1 MNFEL
6 IVRTS
11 IILISGGLL
20 AALLRRAAPSTRHL
34 VWNLTIIVVVL
45 APVLAPLVSA
55 LAPTITVP
63 GVPRV
68 PEVPAVWYQNVS
80 NDPTVSKV
88 GIESELNGTQQN
100 DALGTVGT
108 VGTLGTVA
116 VSLWFAFCWLLSGVS
131 VWRGSKPAPETWTG
145 EARLI
150 ANRIGLKK
158 PVVVR
163 ELVREASPHVAG
175 FFESVVMM
183 PPSAASWSTE
193 ARRAALV
200 HELTHIKRGDRVTQA
215 VAQLACAIYWFNPLV
230 WHAAAGLARE
240 RERACD
246 DEVLRFGAKPSA
258 YATLLLDLA
267 RKPGSAWTP
276 ATALSMARPSA
287 IEGRLLSILADA
299 ARTPRRSTRWLVGFG
314 IITVTTAILG
324 AQAAKPAAPA
334 VPPAKPQPLVK
345 PSMVMALDEQT
356 SSSGTDA
363 LVQALADTDSQVREQ
378 AAIGLAVT
386 PGAAVIAPLLTALKD
401 PDAQVREKA
410 AIGLAFRRDP
420 KIIDPLLAAMEDSD
434 AQVRE
439 KAAIA
444 LGASGDTR
452 AIAALTKATKDS
464 DSQVREKAV
473 AGLMLLGLRP
483 STALRPA
490 PSIVEGRR

>member
-1 MNFEL
+1 MNLEL

-11 IILISGGLL
+11 IILMTGGLL

-34 VWNLTIIVVVL
+34 VWNITIIVVLL
-45 APVLAPLVSA
+45 APALIA
-55 LAPTITVP
+55 LAPAITVP
-63 GVPRV
+63 GVSEVPRV
-68 PEVPAVWYQNVS
+68 PAIWFDRVPDIPSEARDVS
-80 NDPTVSKV
+80 RV
-88 GIESELNGTQQN
+88 EHSETPQI
-100 DALGTVGT
+100 DALETLGTIA
-108 VGTLGTVA
+108 TLGTVA
-116 VSLWFAFCWLLSGVS
+116 VLFWFGFCWLLSGVS
-131 VWRGSKPAPETWTG
+131 VWRGSRPAPETWTG

-150 ANRIGLKK
+150 SHRIGLKT

-163 ELVREASPHVAG
+163 QLVREASPHVAG
-175 FFESVVMM
+175 FFNSVVMM

-193 ARRAALV
+193 ARQAALV
-200 HELTHIKRGDRVTQA
+200 HELTHIKRGDRLTQA
-215 VAQLACAIYWFNPLV
+215 IAQLACAIYWFNPLV

-246 DEVLRFGAKPSA
+246 DEVLRFGARPSA

-267 RKPGSAWTP
+267 RRPGSAWTP

-314 IITVTTAILG
+314 IITMTTAILG

-334 VPPAKPQPLVK
+334 LPEAKPQPLVK
-345 PSMVMALDEQT
+345 PSMVMALDEQA
-356 SSSGTDA
+356 SPSVTDA
-363 LVQALADTDSQVREQ
+363 LVRALADTDRQVREQ

-386 PGAAVIAPLLTALKD
+386 PGAEVIAPLLSALKD

-420 KIIDPLLAAMEDSD
+420 KIIEPLLEAIADSD

-444 LGASGDTR
+444 LGASGDAR
-452 AIAALTKATKDS
+452 AIAALTKATKDP

-473 AGLMLLGLRP
+473 AGLVLLGLRP
-483 STALRPA
+483 
-490 PSIVEGRR
+490 